1 MLLIA
6 GIVLGAI
13 ILGVTFFDEGGVLL
27 GAVLG
32 WVVVT
37 QLNLSRRLKRLEAQG
52 VTAQPT
58 TVYVPVER
66 DPLPA
71 TPAETETF
79 PAPAA
84 QTPKQQKTDPFP
96 PAPSAPVANWGQRAA
111 TTTEPVE
118 SELIRRAREFIF
130 GGNTAV
136 RLGVVVLFF
145 GVAFLLKYA
154 VDHSLLPIELRL
166 AGAAFGGIALL
177 VIGWWLRERR
187 ASYALTLQ
195 GGGIG
200 ILYLTVFAALRLYN
214 LLPAAAAFAL
224 LVGIVVFSAL
234 LALRQSSLALAVLG
248 VTGGFLAPILTSTST
263 GNHVMLFSY
272 YALLN
277 AGILLLSWFR
287 AWRVLNLVGFGFTF
301 VIGALW
307 GYRSYSPEF
316 FISTEPFL
324 ILFFLMYV
332 AIAVLYA
339 LRQAPDL
346 RGYVDGSLVF
356 GVPIV
361 AALLQAALVR
371 NIEYGLAWSALA
383 LGFFYLTL
391 AGALFKRAPQT
402 LRLLVE
408 AFLALGVIFA
418 TLAIPLAL
426 DGRWTAAAWAV
437 EGAGILW
444 VGARQQR
451 LSARLFGLLL
461 IFAAGAFFYIDR
473 NSVGG
478 LPVLNAHYVGTLL
491 IAFAALFA
499 GHTLHSARDKIN
511 QTERDV
517 AIVLLVWGLLW
528 WYGGGLREIERYVVG
543 QSSLAV
549 IGVFVS
555 LSCVLVELLGRRIG
569 WPALRTSAV
578 ILPPAML
585 IFLAVVSFLH
595 HPFANANYVA
605 WLTGFLAFY
614 WIARRQEPD
623 RVTFA
628 PLVQHTMVFL
638 TITAVATLEAA
649 WSFRQIVPE
658 GRDWEYSAWLL
669 VPGIMLALAA
679 SKPRRW
685 PLTTQRV
692 AYLSYAAAPIAIA
705 ALILVLYTSA
715 TSSGEPA
722 PLSYLP
728 LANPLELATIFLAL
742 ALARWLMTLRAEHM
756 NLARD
761 SWSVLAAPAIAVGF
775 IWLNA
780 VLFRSLHHVA
790 GIEYKFDAMF
800 ESVLAQTAV
809 AIFWSIL
816 ALILVTVATR
826 LRQRIVWIGGA
837 ALLGAVVLKLF
848 FVDLASTGTVARIV
862 SFIGVG
868 VLLLVIGYLA
878 PVPPRASTK

>member
-13 ILGVTFFDEGGVLL
+13 ILGVTFHEGGVLL
-27 GAVLG
+27 GAILG
-32 WVVVT
+32 WVVVS
-37 QLNLSRRLKRLEAQG
+37 QFNLSRRLKRLEQQG
-52 VTAQPT
+52 VMVQPT

-66 DPLPA
+66 EPK
-71 TPAETETF
+71 
-79 PAPAA
+79 PAA
-84 QTPKQQKTDPFP
+84 VTEPEPYTPPTAQPDTQAEPDPFP
-96 PAPSAPVANWGQRAA
+96 PALSTPATNWGQRAS
-111 TTTEPVE
+111 TTFEPVE
-118 SELIRRAREFIF
+118 SEYVRRMREFIF

-177 VIGWWLRERR
+177 GIGWRLRERR
-187 ASYALTLQ
+187 SSYALTLQ

-200 ILYLTVFAALRLYN
+200 ILYLTVFAALRLYS

-248 VTGGFLAPILTSTST
+248 VTGGFLAPILTSTGA
-263 GNHVMLFSY
+263 GNHIMLFSY

-307 GYRSYSPEF
+307 GYRSYNAEF
-316 FISTEPFL
+316 FASTEPFL

-346 RGYVDGSLVF
+346 RGVVDGSLVF

-408 AFLALGVIFA
+408 AFVALGVIFA

-444 VGARQQR
+444 VGTRQR
-451 LSARLFGLLL
+451 RGSARLFGLLL

-473 NSVGG
+473 NRIGA
-478 LPVLNAHYVGTLL
+478 LPVLNAHYIGTLL

-499 GHTLHSARDKIN
+499 GRSLHGARETLK
-511 QTERDV
+511 TFERG
-517 AIVLLVWGLLW
+517 AALVLLVWGLLW
-528 WYGGGLREIERYVVG
+528 WYGGGLREILWNASG
-543 QSSLAV
+543 DWFLS
-549 IGVFVS
+549 IPGVFVA
-555 LSCVLVELLGRRIG
+555 LSCVLAESVGRRIA
-569 WPALRTSAV
+569 WPALRISAV
-578 ILPPAML
+578 ILPPAL
-585 IFLAVVSFLH
+585 LLFLAGVSFLQ
-595 HPFANANYVA
+595 HPFADGAYGT
-605 WLTGFLAFY
+605 WLAGFLAFY
-614 WIARRQEPD
+614 WIAFRQEPE
-623 RVTFA
+623 RVAFA
-628 PLVQHTMVFL
+628 PLAQHTMVFL
-638 TITAVATLEAA
+638 ILTAVATLEAA
-649 WSFRQIVPE
+649 WAFRQIAPE

-669 VPGIMLALAA
+669 VPGIMLALVAN
-679 SKPRRW
+679 KPRRW
-685 PLTTQRV
+685 PLTTQRA
-692 AYLSYAAAPIAIA
+692 AYLSYAAVPIAIG
-705 ALILVLYTSA
+705 ALIVVLYTSA
-715 TSSGEPA
+715 SSPGDPA
-722 PLSYLP
+722 PLSYIP
-728 LANPLELATIFLAL
+728 LANPLELATLFMGLS
-742 ALARWLMTLRAEHM
+742 LARWLMTLRAEHI

-780 VLFRSLHHVA
+780 VLFRSLHHIA
-790 GIEYKFDAMF
+790 GIDYNFDAMF

-809 AIFWSIL
+809 AIFWSVL

-826 LRQRIVWIGGA
+826 LRQRIIWVGGA
-837 ALLGAVVLKLF
+837 VLLGVVVLKLF
-848 FVDLASTGTVARIV
+848 FVDLAGTGGVARIV

-868 VLLLVIGYLA
+868 VLLLIIGYLA
-878 PVPPRASTK
+878 PVPPRAAK

>member
-13 ILGVTFFDEGGVLL
+13 ILGVTFHEGGILL
-27 GAVLG
+27 GAILG
-32 WVVVT
+32 WVVVS
-37 QLNLSRRLKRLEAQG
+37 QLNLSRRLKRLEQQN
-52 VTAQPT
+52 VTGQPT
-58 TVYVPVER
+58 TVYVPVEPDPKPAAAAESEAYTPPATQPITQPKP
-66 DPLPA
+66 DPLP
-71 TPAETETF
+71 PAQPT
-79 PAPAA
+79 
-84 QTPKQQKTDPFP
+84 
-96 PAPSAPVANWGQRAA
+96 PSASWGQQAS
-111 TTTEPVE
+111 TTFEPVE
-118 SELIRRAREFIF
+118 SELVRRAREFIF

-166 AGAAFGGIALL
+166 AGAALGGIALL
-177 VIGWWLRERR
+177 VIGWRLRERR
-187 ASYALTLQ
+187 SSYALTLQ

-200 ILYLTVFAALRLYN
+200 ILYLTVFAALRLYS

-248 VTGGFLAPILTSTST
+248 VTGGFLAPILTSTGV

-307 GYRSYSPEF
+307 GYRFYSTEF
-316 FISTEPFL
+316 FASTEPFL

-339 LRQAPDL
+339 LRQPPDL
-346 RGYVDGSLVF
+346 RGVVDGSLVF

-361 AALLQAALVR
+361 GALLQAALVR

-437 EGAGILW
+437 EGVGILW

-473 NSVGG
+473 NSTGG

-499 GHTLHSARDKIN
+499 GRTLHGARDKIK
-511 QTERDV
+511 QPERDV

-528 WYGGGLREIERYVVG
+528 WYGGGVREIERYVAG

-549 IGVFVS
+549 IGVFVA
-555 LSCVLVELLGRRIG
+555 LSCVLVELLGRRID

-578 ILPPAML
+578 ILPLAML
-585 IFLAVVSFLH
+585 FFLAAVSFLH

-605 WLTGFLAFY
+605 WFAGFLAFY
-614 WIARRQEPD
+614 WIAYRQESD
-623 RVTFA
+623 RATFA
-628 PLVQHTMVFL
+628 PLAQHTMVFL
-638 TITAVATLEAA
+638 IMTAVATLEAA
-649 WSFRQIVPE
+649 WSFRQIAPE

-669 VPGIMLALAA
+669 APGIMLALAA
-679 SKPRRW
+679 SKPRHW
-685 PLTTQRV
+685 PLTTQRA
-692 AYLSYAAAPIAIA
+692 AYLSYAAVPIAIA
-705 ALILVLYTSA
+705 ALIVVLYTSA
-715 TSSGEPA
+715 TSPGDPA
-722 PLSYLP
+722 PLSYVP
-728 LANPLELATIFLAL
+728 LANPLELATIFVAL
-742 ALARWLMTLRAEHM
+742 ALARWLMTLRAEHINM
-756 NLARD
+756 ARD

-775 IWLNA
+775 VWLNA
-780 VLFRSLHHVA
+780 VLFRGLHHVA
-790 GIEYKFDAMF
+790 DIDYKFDTMF

-809 AIFWSIL
+809 AIFWSVL

-826 LRQRIVWIGGA
+826 LHQRIVWIGGA

-848 FVDLASTGTVARIV
+848 FVDLSGTGSVARIV

-868 VLLLVIGYLA
+868 ILLLIIGYLA
-878 PVPPRASTK
+878 PVPPRATK

>member
-1 MLLIA
+1 MQLIL

-13 ILGVTFFDEGGVLL
+13 VGSALFDGRGVILGAL
-27 GAVLG
+27 LG

-37 QLNLSRRLKRLEAQG
+37 LMNQTRRLDRLEKQG
-52 VTAQPT
+52 ITVQPT

-66 DPLPA
+66 DPRPA
-71 TPAETETF
+71 TPAESESF

-84 QTPKQQKTDPFP
+84 KPSTQQKPDPFP
-96 PAPSAPVANWGQRAA
+96 PAQPAPAANWGQRAA
-111 TTTEPVE
+111 TTSEPVE
-118 SELIRRAREFIF
+118 SELTRRAREFIF

-177 VIGWWLRERR
+177 VIGWRLRESR

-200 ILYLTVFAALRLYN
+200 ILYLTVFAALRLYS
-214 LLPAAAAFAL
+214 LLPAGAAFAL

-248 VTGGFLAPILTSTST
+248 VTGGFLAPILTSTGA
-263 GNHVMLFSY
+263 GNHGMLFSY

-307 GYRSYSPEF
+307 GYRFYSAGF
-316 FISTEPFL
+316 FASTEPFL

-346 RGYVDGSLVF
+346 RGVVDGTLVF

-391 AGALFKRAPQT
+391 AGALFKRSPQT

-408 AFLALGVIFA
+408 AFLALGVIFD

-444 VGARQQR
+444 VGVRQQR

-473 NSVGG
+473 NSAGG
-478 LPVLNAHYVGTLL
+478 LAVLNAHYVGTLL

-499 GHTLHSARDKIN
+499 GRSLHGARDKIK
-511 QTERDV
+511 QPERDV

-528 WYGGGLREIERYVVG
+528 WYGGGVREIERYATG

-549 IGVFVS
+549 MGVFIA
-555 LSCVLVELLGRRIG
+555 LSCMLAELLGRRID

-578 ILPPAML
+578 ILPPAL
-585 IFLAVVSFLH
+585 LLFLAAVSFLH
-595 HPFANANYVA
+595 HPFANTNYVA
-605 WLTGFLAFY
+605 WLAGFLAFY
-614 WIARRQEPD
+614 WIVHRQEPD
-623 RVTFA
+623 RVTFVPA
-628 PLVQHTMVFL
+628 AQHTMVFL
-638 TITAVATLEAA
+638 IITLVVTLEAA
-649 WSFRQIVPE
+649 WWFRQIAPE

-669 VPGIMLALAA
+669 VPGMLLTLAA
-679 SKPRRW
+679 SKPTRW

-692 AYLSYAAAPIAIA
+692 AYLSYAATPIAIGS
-705 ALILVLYTSA
+705 LILVLYTSA
-715 TSSGEPA
+715 VSSGEPA
-722 PLSYLP
+722 PLTYLP

-742 ALARWLMTLRAEHM
+742 ALVRWLMTLRAEHM

-775 IWLNA
+775 VWLNA
-780 VLFRSLHHVA
+780 VLFRSLHHIA
-790 GIEYKFDAMF
+790 DIEYKFDAMF

-848 FVDLASTGTVARIV
+848 LVDLAGTGTVARIV

-868 VLLLVIGYLA
+868 VLLLIIGYLA
-878 PVPPRASTK
+878 PVPPRASPK